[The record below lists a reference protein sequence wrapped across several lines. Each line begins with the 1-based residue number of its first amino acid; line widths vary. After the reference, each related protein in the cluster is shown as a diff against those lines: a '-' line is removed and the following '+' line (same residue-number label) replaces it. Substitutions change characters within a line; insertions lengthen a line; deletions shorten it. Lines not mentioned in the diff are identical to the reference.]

1 MEEKSDNLTC
11 RITCPDSE
19 AEMIGKICA
28 RRFVS
33 VMYFAVLA
41 TLLSLLLFYG
51 VACACEELCISAQ
64 VINVSCKHY
73 QLYPMSHESLFLL
86 HFLFFPSSSL
96 SVFLSMQ
103 DTATQ
108 PHSHTHTLSLSHT
121 HAHSLTHSLTHAHT
135 QHSLTHNTRSS
146 AVPCHG
152 QDCGWPPKK
161 ACWVLERSNQE
172 TSLLRGTTRAESLLH
187 TEHKAYRKP
196 RWALRP

>member
-86 HFLFFPSSSL
+86 HFLFFPFGL
-96 SVFLSMQ
+96 SKHAGHSH
-103 DTATQ
+103 TATQ
-108 PHSHTHTLSLSHT
+108 PHTHTLSLSHT
-121 HAHSLTHSLTHAHT
+121 RSLTHSLTHSCTHTTLSHT
-135 QHSLTHNTRSS
+135 QHTKQRRTMPRARLWLATEES
-146 AVPCHG
+146 
-152 QDCGWPPKK
+152 
-161 ACWVLERSNQE
+161 VL
-172 TSLLRGTTRAESLLH
+172 GT
-187 TEHKAYRKP
+187 
-196 RWALRP
+196 